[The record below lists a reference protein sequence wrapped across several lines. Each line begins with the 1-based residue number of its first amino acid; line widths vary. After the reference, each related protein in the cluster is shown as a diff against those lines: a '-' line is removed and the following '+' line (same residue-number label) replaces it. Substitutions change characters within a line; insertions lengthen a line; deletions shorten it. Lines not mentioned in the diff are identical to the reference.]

1 MNETNTR
8 PNTNYIDNNRAE
20 QLLEKWS
27 PVLDYTSDKV
37 SPIENPHTRM
47 NTAILLENQEE
58 WCLREGNTSGNAAA
72 NQGSFGSSVGVG
84 AGQAGGTYGSGDTYA
99 SNDARLP
106 KILIPMIRRTFPE
119 LITNE
124 IVGVQPMSGPV
135 GLAFALRYKYSSDT
149 LGNTA
154 AADTTAASHIG
165 DATDA
170 TTGNTGAAAQGS
182 ANAPD
187 GELGHNYLGT
197 SFTGVSSSTVQAGT
211 KDTSLAASTAGI
223 GSGHWLSAGLDSQ
236 DEGFAA
242 ALSAFELDKASSAPT
257 VELSFEK
264 TAVEAGTRRLNARW
278 SVELEQDLK
287 NMNGID
293 VDAELT
299 NAMSYEIQ
307 AEIDREMIIRMVQA
321 AIGGGLSIGYS
332 KYSVSAAD
340 ARWAGER
347 NRDFYQKLIIEANR
361 MAVRNRR
368 GAANFVV
375 ATPSVCAI
383 LEMLPEF
390 SWMTMNGNVNTQ
402 PVGVA
407 KVGNVGGRFN
417 VYRDTRTEATYN
429 LADGTRSATD
439 KVEYA
444 LLGYKGPEYYDTGII
459 YCPYIPVMVQRSIDP
474 NSFYPKVGMLTR
486 YGVVDH
492 LFGASNYYHVVFV
505 LGIGTKFA
513 SGASAAQST
522 VFQ

>member
-1 MNETNTR
+1 MNETQTR
-8 PNTNYIDNNRAE
+8 PSQNYIDNNRA
-20 QLLEKWS
+20 QTLLEKWS

-37 SPIENPHTRM
+37 SAIDNAHTRL

-58 WCLREGNTSGNAAA
+58 WCIREANTGGANNASSAFGTGA
-72 NQGSFGSSVGVG
+72 GGSSINQGGGDGGYG
-84 AGQAGGTYGSGDTYA
+84 ATSDAGYA
-99 SNDARLP
+99 PNDARLP

-135 GLAFALRYKYSSDT
+135 GLAFALRYKYSNSSID
-149 LGNTA
+149 GDNGTA
-154 AADTTAASHIG
+154 SSG
-165 DATDA
+165 
-170 TTGNTGAAAQGS
+170 TGPAIAGSAAQGS
-182 ANAPD
+182 GGTAANTL
-187 GELGHNYLGT
+187 GELGHNNLDSG
-197 SFTGVSSSTVQAGT
+197 FTGVSGAQ
-211 KDTSLAASTAGI
+211 STALDATAANHTAV
-223 GSGHWLSAGLDSQ
+223 SDQHWLSAGFAASDQ
-236 DEGFAA
+236 GIAA
-242 ALSAFELDKASSAPT
+242 ALSAFELDEARNAPT

-321 AIGGGLSIGYS
+321 ATAAAKGVGYS
-332 KYSVSAAD
+332 IYQPQSAD
-340 ARWAGER
+340 ARWMAER
-347 NRDFYQKLIIEANR
+347 NRDFYQKLIVEANR
-361 MAVRNRR
+361 LAVRNRR

-375 ATPSVCAI
+375 ATPRVCAI

-390 SWMTMNGNVNTQ
+390 TWMTVDGNVNTQ

-417 VYRDTRTEATYN
+417 IYRDTRTEAQN
-429 LADGTRSATD
+429 LGQSAEAD
-439 KVEYA
+439 KIEYA

-505 LGIGTKFA
+505 AGLGTDMGGY
-513 SGASAAQST
+513 SYL
-522 VFQ
+522 

>member
-1 MNETNTR
+1 MNETETR
-8 PNTNYIDNNRAE
+8 PNTNYIDTGRAQ

-27 PVLDYTSDKV
+27 PVLDYTSNKV
-37 SPIENPHTRM
+37 SAIKDSHTRL
-47 NTAILLENQEE
+47 NTAMLLENQEQ
-58 WCLREGNTSGNAAA
+58 WCLKEANTSSGAAGA
-72 NQGSFGSSVGVG
+72 FGDGSTNLASIGQGSG
-84 AGQAGGTYGSGDTYA
+84 AYGSNDGYQTG
-99 SNDARLP
+99 DARLP

-135 GLAFALRYKYSSDT
+135 GLAFALRYKYSDQKLNGEYYAAGT
-149 LGNTA
+149 AQA
-154 AADTTAASHIG
+154 AASASG
-165 DATDA
+165 
-170 TTGNTGAAAQGS
+170 GNTGAAFGGQ
-182 ANAPD
+182 NA
-187 GELGHNYLGT
+187 GELGHNYLGSAYTGKLSAIGGDASFAT
-197 SFTGVSSSTVQAGT
+197 SELSADSP
-211 KDTSLAASTAGI
+211 
-223 GSGHWLSAGLDSQ
+223 WLSSGTPFDDA

-242 ALSAFELDKASSAPT
+242 ALADFEQIADAGNMPT

-264 TAVEAGTRRLNARW
+264 TAVEAGTRRLGARW

-293 VDAELT
+293 VDSELT

-307 AEIDREMIIRMVQA
+307 AEIDREMIIRMIQSA
-321 AIGGGLSIGYS
+321 LTAGKQTGYTS
-332 KYSVSAAD
+332 FNVASAD
-340 ARWAGER
+340 GRWMAER
-347 NRDFYQKLIIEANR
+347 NRAFYQKLIVEANR

-375 ATPSVCAI
+375 ATPRVCAI

-390 SWMTMNGNVNTQ
+390 SWMTVEGNVNTQ

-417 VYRDTRTEATYN
+417 VYRDTRTEANYN
-429 LADGTRSATD
+429 LGKGEAD

-444 LLGYKGPEYYDTGII
+444 LLGYKGPEYYDSGII
-459 YCPYIPVMVQRSIDP
+459 YCPYIPVMIQRSIDP
-474 NSFYPKVGMLTR
+474 NGFYPKVGLLTR

-505 LGIGTKFA
+505 KGLGQSFDP
-513 SGASAAQST
+513 SGNAA
-522 VFQ
+522 VYF

>member
-1 MNETNTR
+1 MNETKTR
-8 PNTNYIDNNRAE
+8 PSQNYIDNNRA
-20 QLLEKWS
+20 QALLEKWS

-37 SPIENPHTRM
+37 SPIENPHTRV

-58 WCLREGNTSGNAAA
+58 WCLTQEAGNSAGTGGALGSPGTASG
-72 NQGSFGSSVGVG
+72 QGGGV
-84 AGQAGGTYGSGDTYA
+84 YGSGDTYA
-99 SNDARLP
+99 ANDSRLP

-135 GLAFALRYKYSSDT
+135 GLAFALRYKYSNQKIDDT
-149 LGNTA
+149 YHVAGSTGIA
-154 AADTTAASHIG
+154 AAS
-165 DATDA
+165 
-170 TTGNTGAAAQGS
+170 GAAGGNVADADKGGQ
-182 ANAPD
+182 AK
-187 GELGHNYLGT
+187 GELGHNYLGS
-197 SFTGVSSSTVQAGT
+197 SFTGDVNDLDATIKDAG
-211 KDTSLAASTAGI
+211 AAIPGV
-223 GSGHWLSAGLDSQ
+223 GGDHWLSAGLNVA
-236 DEGFAA
+236 DEGMAA
-242 ALSAFELDKASSAPT
+242 ALASFELDNAKNAPT

-321 AIGGGLSIGYS
+321 ALGAGRNSGYS
-332 KYSVSAAD
+332 LYQVSGAD
-340 ARWAGER
+340 ARWLGER
-347 NRDFYQKLIIEANR
+347 NRDFYQKLIVEANR
-361 MAVRNRR
+361 MAVKNRR

-390 SWMTMNGNVNTQ
+390 TWMTVDGNVNTQ

-417 VYRDTRTEATYN
+417 VYRDTRTEAQYN
-429 LADGTRSATD
+429 LGAAAAAKT
-439 KVEYA
+439 EYA

-492 LFGASNYYHVVFV
+492 LFGAANYYHVVFV
-505 LGIGTKFA
+505 IGLGTTVGTGAA
-513 SGASAAQST
+513 SYT
-522 VFQ
+522 PFQ

>member
-1 MNETNTR
+1 VKDGTKTH
-8 PNTNYIDNNRAE
+8 DN
-20 QLLEKWS
+20 L
-27 PVLDYTSDKV
+27 V
-37 SPIENPHTRM
+37 
-47 NTAILLENQEE
+47 
-58 WCLREGNTSGNAAA
+58 
-72 NQGSFGSSVGVG
+72 GSS
-84 AGQAGGTYGSGDTYA
+84 
-99 SNDARLP
+99 
-106 KILIPMIRRTFPE
+106 
-119 LITNE
+119 
-124 IVGVQPMSGPV
+124 
-135 GLAFALRYKYSSDT
+135 
-149 LGNTA
+149 
-154 AADTTAASHIG
+154 ADG
-165 DATDA
+165 
-170 TTGNTGAAAQGS
+170 
-182 ANAPD
+182 
-187 GELGHNYLGT
+187 
-197 SFTGVSSSTVQAGT
+197 
-211 KDTSLAASTAGI
+211 GI
-223 GSGHWLSAGLDSQ
+223 GSNHWLSGGLALADS
-236 DEGFAA
+236 GFAA
-242 ALSAFELDKASSAPT
+242 LLSSFELDGASNAPT

-321 AIGGGLSIGYS
+321 AIGGGYQTGFSTYR
-332 KYSVSAAD
+332 VSAAD
-340 ARWAGER
+340 ARWQGER
-347 NRDFYQKLIIEANR
+347 NRDFYQKLIVEANR

-368 GAANFVV
+368 GAANFIV
-375 ATPSVCAI
+375 ATPSICAL

-417 VYRDTRTEATYN
+417 VYRDTRTEAQYN
-429 LADGTRSATD
+429 LGTSVQKD

-505 LGIGTKFA
+505 LGIGTQFA
-513 SGASAAQST
+513 SGASSAQST